1 MQKGDMESVKRE
13 YIRRQRKIRAM
24 ITIEL
29 EHPEGARLSLSTRD
43 RNVRLVAETRDIS
56 WGGLCLQFPVLPQDR
71 ENRFTPPKAH
81 TVVGSSIT
89 VNLSSPLLT
98 LYGEVIRFDSRNK
111 VMAVIITKV
120 SDYDLWQELCNQD
133 PDR

>member
-1 MQKGDMESVKRE
+1 MESVKRE

-43 RNVRLVAETRDIS
+43 RNIRLVAETRDIS
-56 WGGLCLQFPVLPQDR
+56 WGGLCLQFPVLPRDR

-81 TVVGSSIT
+81 TVVGSPIT
-89 VNLSSPLLT
+89 VNLSSPVLT
-98 LYGEVIRFDSRNK
+98 LHGEVIRFDSRNK

-120 SDYDLWQELCNQD
+120 SDYDLWQELCNQE